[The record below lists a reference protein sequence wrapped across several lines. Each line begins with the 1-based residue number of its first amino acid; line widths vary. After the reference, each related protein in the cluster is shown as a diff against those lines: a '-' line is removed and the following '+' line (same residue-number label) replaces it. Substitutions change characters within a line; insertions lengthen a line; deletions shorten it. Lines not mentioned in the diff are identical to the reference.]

1 MILELTSTLFYYWI
15 ANALRARLT
24 SRPTR
29 GFSSWFWCLSWSA
42 NLDQKWE
49 KGLSHPSWSQISQR
63 FLPAA
68 SDSLELNLEQTTTAK
83 LTEASNRSNG
93 HIVLGY
99 LDGVESNVMFAW
111 LSRYQC
117 SMAKRRKYSIQ
128 TTSRE
133 QEFSPIPANHKGLT

>member
-15 ANALRARLT
+15 ANAPRARLT

-29 GFSSWFWCLSWSA
+29 GFSPWFWCLSWSA

-49 KGLSHPSWSQISQR
+49 KRLSHPSWSQISQR

-68 SDSLELNLEQTTTAK
+68 SDSLELNLEPTTTAK

-93 HIVLGY
+93 HIVRLVLRWGR
-99 LDGVESNVMFAW
+99 VQCNVCLA
-111 LSRYQC
+111 L
-117 SMAKRRKYSIQ
+117 A
-128 TTSRE
+128 
-133 QEFSPIPANHKGLT
+133 IPMLNGKTAQIVHPDYFERTRIFTYPC

>member
-15 ANALRARLT
+15 ANAPRARLT

-29 GFSSWFWCLSWSA
+29 GFSPWFWCLSWSA

-68 SDSLELNLEQTTTAK
+68 SDSLELNLEPTTTAK

-93 HIVLGY
+93 HIVRLVLRWGR
-99 LDGVESNVMFAW
+99 VQCNVCLA
-111 LSRYQC
+111 L
-117 SMAKRRKYSIQ
+117 A
-128 TTSRE
+128 
-133 QEFSPIPANHKGLT
+133 IPMLNGKTAQIVPPDYFERTRILTYPC